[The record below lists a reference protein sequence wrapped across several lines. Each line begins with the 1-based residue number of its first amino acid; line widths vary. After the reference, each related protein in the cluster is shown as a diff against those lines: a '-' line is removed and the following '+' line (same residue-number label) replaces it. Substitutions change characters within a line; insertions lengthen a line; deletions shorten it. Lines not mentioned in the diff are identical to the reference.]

1 LTMDEQ
7 DILRQLDKIDDI
19 PTLPTIV
26 LELNNHLSNPETSV
40 ASVRETIEK
49 DQAIAL
55 KVLKLI
61 NTPFYGFS
69 SKISNVKHA
78 LVLMGF
84 VAVRNVIL
92 SVSVI
97 NALPKNLLLQDFEM
111 DAFWRHSLAVAVTSK
126 NMAQKS
132 KLELPDNCF
141 VGGLLHDV
149 GKVILV
155 QYFQDLFLNVWQCM
169 QDQHLSF
176 YEAEKQALPI
186 CHARI
191 GAYLAERW
199 ALPKGLAQAIRS
211 HQEFHPDLPNANF
224 IMIIYLANILVN
236 SYDENQDCEIDL
248 AAVHPVAVK
257 FLMELLDDVGDWY
270 FSLKDEIESAYA
282 LFLDSD
288 L

>member
-1 LTMDEQ
+1 MDEQ
-7 DILRQLDKIDDI
+7 DILQHLDKIKDI

-26 LELNNHLSNPETSV
+26 LELNNHLTNPDASV
-40 ASVRETIEK
+40 AGVSETIEK

-61 NTPFYGFS
+61 NSPFYGFS
-69 SKISNVKHA
+69 SRISNVKHA

-126 NMAQKS
+126 NIARKS
-132 KLELPDNCF
+132 GLELPDNCF

-155 QYFQDLFLNVWQCM
+155 QYFRDLFVNVWQCM
-169 QDQHLSF
+169 QDQQLTF

-186 CHARI
+186 SHAQI
-191 GAYLAERW
+191 GAYLAQRW
-199 ALPKGLAQAIRS
+199 ALPDGLAEAIRS
-211 HQEFHPDLPNANF
+211 HQDFHPDLPNANF

-236 SYDENQDCEIDL
+236 SYDKDQDCAIDM
-248 AAVHPVAVK
+248 AAVHPAAVK
-257 FLMELLDDVGDWY
+257 FLMELLEDVGDWY
-270 FSLKDEIESAYA
+270 FSLKEEIESAYA
-282 LFLDSD
+282 LFLDSN